1 MLRATHI
8 DLGPQHW
15 TVPQQP
21 STSNPELALLIG
33 IELYLSVGNLPP
45 GKSDLTI
52 TSPPLP
58 IEFGTPDVFRERE
71 FPIVLLS
78 LTRSPAHRAVS
89 FGEDPRMLELALTRA
104 RARLILFGDAGA
116 LARRGGVSS
125 WLFT

>member
-58 IEFGTPDVFRERE
+58 IEFGTP
-71 FPIVLLS
+71 
-78 LTRSPAHRAVS
+78 
-89 FGEDPRMLELALTRA
+89 ELVTSYRA
-104 RARLILFGDAGA
+104 RVTREVESVGHT
-116 LARRGGVSS
+116 SS
-125 WLFT
+125 SLP